1 MQLGELQNQIDRFTR
16 RNASI
21 VAISVDSPT
30 DSLAMLDR
38 LGLTYPLASDP
49 QQQMVKAYRVQNP
62 DTQELALHAV
72 YIVDEQRTI
81 LYRKVALRRPTSN
94 ELIDAIDAHH
104 GRYPQADNVEPRR
117 RANVAYP
124 QNNFQAILEIVRVT
138 TLPPNID
145 AKQFASVLALSK
157 QRKSDDALIAYKQLM
172 AQSTQASPEELLA
185 TASWITRQVFFTDND
200 GEMQHRGALIL
211 GEELAQRLSA
221 ISQLNDELKNAANAT
236 VKDQVLQRLST
247 ARALLAKTQASIS
260 NQADSWSLRFVKTSI
275 RSFREV
281 ARAATR
287 KTESVA
293 R

>member
-1 MQLGELQNQIDRFTR
+1 
-16 RNASI
+16 
-21 VAISVDSPT
+21 
-30 DSLAMLDR
+30 MLDR

-94 ELIDAIDAHH
+94 ELIDAIDAHQ
-104 GRYPQADNVEPRR
+104 GRYPQTDNVQPRR

-124 QNNFQAILEIVRVT
+124 QNNFQALLEVASVT
-138 TLPPNID
+138 TLPPSID
-145 AKQFASVLALSK
+145 AKQLASVLSLIK

-185 TASWITRQVFFTDND
+185 TASWIARQVFFTDDD
-200 GEMQHRGALIL
+200 GETKNKSALIL
-211 GEELAQRLSA
+211 GEELEQRLSA
-221 ISQLNDELKNAANAT
+221 IRRLNSELKNAANAT

-247 ARALLAKTQASIS
+247 ARALLARTQASIS
-260 NQADSWSLRFVKTSI
+260 KQADSWSLRFVKTTI

-287 KTESVA
+287 KTKSVA
-293 R
+293 L